1 MSLILDGT
9 NGLSDV
15 DGSAA
20 TPAIRGSDA
29 NTGVFFPA
37 ADVVGLSTGGAER
50 VRVNASGNVG
60 IGTSSPATKLDVDGQ
75 ISGKFN
81 DAGTNTAAQDLAAN
95 HVSQVTI
102 SAATTLTTTV
112 PPAGT
117 QAIVIIVTSG
127 TTSRTVTFG
136 TGFKATGTLAT
147 GTAADRR
154 FVVSFVSDGT
164 QLLECS
170 RTAAITV

>member
-1 MSLILDGT
+1 MAIVLDGDTGITT
-9 NGLSDV
+9 NGGYTG
-15 DGSAA
+15 DGVSFADE
-20 TPAIRGSDA
+20 TPANTLVTTSGGSV
-29 NTGVFFPA
+29 GV
-37 ADVVGLSTGGAER
+37 GKS
-50 VRVNASGNVG
+50 N
-60 IGTSSPATKLDVDGQ
+60 PATKLDVDGQ
-75 ISGKFN
+75 ISGKFA
-81 DAGTNTAAQDLAAN
+81 DVGTNTAAQDLAAN

-117 QAIVIIVTSG
+117 QAFVIIVTSG

-136 TGFKATGTLAT
+136 DGFKATATLAT
-147 GTAADRR
+147 GTAAARR

-164 QLLECS
+164 QLLESS